1 MKSLIVVLTSSGL
14 LAMSPLCRA
23 ADWYLHADQSTHW
36 NTTSDWWSLPEGG
49 THPASIS
56 NLDNFYSNGC
66 VIRTFGGTTAASQ
79 TFGGASLTLKGGN
92 IYVKTSSTTL
102 PTTIGNLI
110 SYGGSMVNATG
121 NVQLVTLT
129 NFVNHENTTIN
140 SGGAT
145 RGINLT
151 VGTLTGNGDLTLTGD
166 GTLLVTLTSAQN
178 YYGTIYA
185 AGTTAI
191 SFQNNI
197 VSGGALIIPSGPA
210 VTLNGNLT
218 FSSATLNG
226 SVVAP
231 GTYTATT
238 LGYGGSGSL
247 TVTAPVPWYLHTN
260 QSGNNWSTT
269 TDWWSLPSG
278 GANPTALSNND
289 DYYTNNHTLR
299 SASIFVGGS
308 LNIDGTTAG
317 KLVLKTTTVVPN
329 LNTWGTTAGFSNGS
343 GGTMQLSV
351 TNLNNNAANTNFDC
365 TASNR
370 GFDVSI
376 TTLRG
381 SGNLT
386 LLGYGGG
393 QLLLKVGSANNF
405 KGKIIMSAA
414 STGTLTFQSPLFSAG
429 ALEVNT
435 GNSVVVNYPVSFS
448 GLTIAGVP
456 SAAGTYTP
464 QNLGFSGTGSVTVTN
479 RPEQMFGVNIAGM
492 EWSPNQFFPT
502 DAEFA
507 YYQSK
512 GLTLIRLPF
521 KWEKIQP
528 TLYGAL
534 STTQLAA
541 LDTAVGYA
549 HARGMKVLLDMHS
562 YGFYGVDT
570 NYIGT
575 TATPYTAYQDV
586 WQKLAAHYAGETAIW
601 GYDIMNEPKGSSINW
616 PVAAQYGIDGVRA
629 GDTTHFIIVEG
640 RSWSSA
646 KDWPKA
652 NIGLASITDPQK
664 KIVFSAHC
672 YFANTNNDQY
682 GTYDAEKAYP
692 NLGVDRVAPFVEWC
706 KTNKVYGHIGE
717 YGVPKNDPRW
727 NVVLNNFLQYL
738 SDNGISGSYWSAGI
752 AWGGYALSCE
762 PTSNYT
768 VDAPQMSILELFN
781 Q

>member
-1 MKSLIVVLTSSGL
+1 MKPLIHLLTPALLLTTSSL
-14 LAMSPLCRA
+14 SKA
-23 ADWYLHADQSTHW
+23 ADWYLHADESAHW
-36 NTTSDWWSLPEGG
+36 NTLSDWWSLPEGG

-56 NLDNFYSNGC
+56 NLDNFTSNGC

-79 TFGGASLTLKGGN
+79 TFGGASLTLKGST

-102 PTTIGNLI
+102 PTTIGKLI

-121 NVQLVTLT
+121 NVQLVTVT
-129 NFVNHENTTIN
+129 NFANHENTTIA

-151 VGTLTGNGDLTLTGD
+151 VGTLTGNGDLTLNGD
-166 GTLLVTLTSAQN
+166 GTLLVTLNSAQS

-191 SFQNNI
+191 SFQNAI
-197 VSGGALIIPSGPA
+197 VSGGTLVIPSGPV
-210 VTLNGNLT
+210 VTLNANVT
-218 FSSATLNG
+218 FSGLTTNG
-226 SVVAP
+226 VVQAP
-231 GTYTATT
+231 GTYSAAS
-238 LGYGGSGSL
+238 LGYSGSGSI
-247 TVTAPVPWYLHTN
+247 TVVPPVPWYLRYN
-260 QSGNNWSTT
+260 QSGNNWTT
-269 TDWWSLPSG
+269 LTDWGSSPTG
-278 GANPTALSNND
+278 GSSPTALSYND
-289 DYYTNNHTLR
+289 DYYTNNRVLR
-299 SASIFVGGS
+299 SSSTFVGGS

-343 GGTMQLSV
+343 GGIMLLTV
-351 TNLNNNAANTNFDC
+351 TNLNNNATNTNFDC
-365 TASNR
+365 GVSNR

-376 TTLRG
+376 NTLRG

-393 QLLLKVGSANNF
+393 QLLLKVANANNYT
-405 KGKIIMSAA
+405 GKIIMSAA
-414 STGTLTFQSPLFSAG
+414 STGTLTFQAPLFSAG
-429 ALEVNT
+429 QLEVNT

-448 GLTIAGVP
+448 GLTIGGVAQ
-456 SAAGTYTP
+456 AAGTYAP
-464 QNLGFSGTGSVTVTN
+464 ASLGFTGSGSVTVTN
-479 RPEQMFGVNIAGM
+479 RITPMFGVNIAGM

-507 YYQSK
+507 YYQGK

-534 STTQLAA
+534 NTTQLAA

-549 HARGMKVLLDMHS
+549 HARGMKVLLDMHN
-562 YGFYGVDT
+562 YGTYNGDA
-570 NYIGT
+570 NYIGS
-575 TATPYTAYQDV
+575 AGTPYAAYQDV
-586 WQKLAAHYAGETAIW
+586 WTKLAAHYAGETAIW

-629 GDTTHFIIVEG
+629 GDTTHFIVVEG

-646 KDWPKA
+646 KDWPKS
-652 NIGLASITDPQK
+652 NIGLASIIDSQK
-664 KIVFSAHC
+664 KLVFSAHC

-692 NLGVDRVAPFVEWC
+692 NVGIDRVSPFVEWC
-706 KTNKVYGHIGE
+706 KTNQVYGHIGE
-717 YGVPKNDPRW
+717 FGVPNNDARW

-738 SDNGISGSYWSAGI
+738 SDNGISGTYWSAGR
-752 AWGGYALSCE
+752 AWGSYPLSCE
-762 PTSNYT
+762 PTGSFT
-768 VDAPQMSILELFN
+768 VDAPQMSTLQLFH